1 MSMAIEI
8 ELGDTIV
15 HDAALSGPGAAL
27 VTSVM
32 HNEDNGVTY
41 GVVEVIV
48 YRHHDSTGEV
58 VGVVTNML
66 VIESDAEVMILAD

>member
-1 MSMAIEI
+1 VSKASEI
-8 ELGDTIV
+8 KVGATIV

-41 GVVEVIV
+41 GVVEIIV
-48 YRHHDSTGEV
+48 YRHHDPTGDL
-58 VGVVTNML
+58 VGVMTNVI
-66 VIESDAEVMILAD
+66 VIESDAPVIILR